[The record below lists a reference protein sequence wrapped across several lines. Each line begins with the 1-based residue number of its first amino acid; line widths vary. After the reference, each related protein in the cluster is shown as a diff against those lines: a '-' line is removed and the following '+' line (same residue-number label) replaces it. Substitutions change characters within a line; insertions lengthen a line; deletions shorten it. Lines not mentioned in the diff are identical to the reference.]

1 MDLRKSKLMSVFLV
15 VATIGITVLLGFL
28 KNEYYANEYSTV
40 NAPLPSTQLETLAL
54 DLSKQGIFKKIGQ
67 PRKLYLRIRKLH
79 NTSDKTMSLRFAL
92 TGDDKT
98 AETNIKINSKP
109 FDIDKDICDLAAGEK
124 ASLNLYVNLT
134 KEGYQKGSWQGK
146 LLIHDVKKDNEL
158 IGQIPI
164 EITREM
170 PLLSYLPVLLARYWV
185 RPPMLPFMI
194 PACVSQFRNSCP
206 EKG

>member
-15 VATIGITVLLGFL
+15 VATIGITIYLGSL

-54 DLSKQGIFKKIGQ
+54 DLNKQGIFKKIGQ
-67 PRKLYLRIRKLH
+67 PRKLYLRVRKLH
-79 NTSDKTMSLRFAL
+79 NTSDKAMGLSFDLI
-92 TGDDKT
+92 GDEKT
-98 AETNIKINSKP
+98 AETSIKVDYKP
-109 FDIDKDICDLAAGEK
+109 FDIDKDTFDLAAGEK
-124 ASLNLYVNLT
+124 VSLNVYVNLT

-164 EITREM
+164 EITREGRQGGI
-170 PLLSYLPVLLARYWV
+170 LNEENKL
-185 RPPMLPFMI
+185 
-194 PACVSQFRNSCP
+194 
-206 EKG
+206 